1 MKDIRKDD
9 QFQLF
14 YDAVKKAANSIKGIV
29 QPAMPRKRKRP
40 NYSIIQYVVGY
51 EGPASNAHYPE
62 TTEKYFKQM
71 YFEALDAVVNA
82 MEDHFEQPAL
92 KKFMNVEQL
101 FLKTINNQDASAE
114 LKAVKTDFDGDF
126 NADQLESELHL
137 IPTIFKDSKPV
148 DFHDICKT
156 LQWIFVKRQWIRMF
170 AQ

>member
-1 MKDIRKDD
+1 
-9 QFQLF
+9 
-14 YDAVKKAANSIKGIV
+14 
-29 QPAMPRKRKRP
+29 MPRKRKRP

-71 YFEALDAVVNA
+71 YFEALDAAVNA
-82 MEDHFEQPAL
+82 MEDHFQQPAL
-92 KKFMNVEQL
+92 KKFMNVGQL
-101 FLKTINNQDASAE
+101 FLKTINNQDASVE

-156 LQWIFVKRQWIRMF
+156 LQAMDKDVRPMIKNI
-170 AQ
+170 